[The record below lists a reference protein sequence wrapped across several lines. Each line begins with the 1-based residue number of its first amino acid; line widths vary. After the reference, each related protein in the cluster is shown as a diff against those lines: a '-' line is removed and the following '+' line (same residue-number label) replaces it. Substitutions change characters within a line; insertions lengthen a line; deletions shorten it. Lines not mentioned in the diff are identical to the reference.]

1 MNPYFNKMKSKHIF
15 IFLSACFI
23 LRFVLFFSMIN
34 ILVSSLLKK
43 KEKKMN
49 PYFKKM
55 KSKHILIF
63 LFDCILLLI
72 CLIHFAFL
80 T

>member
-15 IFLSACFI
+15 IFISACFT
-23 LRFVLFFSMIN
+23 LCFVYFFYDQYTYIFT
-34 ILVSSLLKK
+34 VKK
-43 KEKKMN
+43 KKMN

-63 LFDCILLLI
+63 LFYCILVLI